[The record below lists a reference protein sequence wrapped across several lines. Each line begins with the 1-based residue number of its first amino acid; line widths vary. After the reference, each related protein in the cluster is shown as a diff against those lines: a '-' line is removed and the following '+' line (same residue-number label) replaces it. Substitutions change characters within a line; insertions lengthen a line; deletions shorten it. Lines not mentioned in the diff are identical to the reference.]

1 MDVDK
6 LQKVQRL
13 AQELIDH
20 KIVGSMDDAV
30 AQAENIINKKQ
41 EVQEIRE
48 EVKKD
53 AEKLEPEMDVSL
65 EVKKLQ
71 AKISEQTKIIN
82 ELRSQLDVMV
92 SDIKSLR
99 QEQSNLK
106 ETQQQQ
112 KPFLEKSPDK
122 PQTTLVK
129 GEAKE
134 VEEEKSEEAHPK
146 VGGFRSQDVSVEK
159 MFYCGPK
166 DEKPE

>member
-20 KIVGSMDDAV
+20 KIVESMDDAV

-41 EVQEIRE
+41 EVQEVRK
-48 EVKKD
+48 EVEKD
-53 AEKLEPEMDVSL
+53 TQKLEPEMDVTL

-71 AKISEQTKIIN
+71 TKISEQAKLMG

-99 QEQSNLK
+99 EEQTNLK
-106 ETQQQQ
+106 ETQQTQ
-112 KPFLEKSPDK
+112 KPFLEKSPEK

-129 GEAKE
+129 EEAKE
-134 VEEEKSEEAHPK
+134 VKEEKSEEGHPK
-146 VGGFRSQDVSVEK
+146 VGEFKSQDVSVEK